1 MTSAAI
7 KLILERHIYWLYQI
21 GDESNRARAEL
32 YGADLSEADLRGVD
46 LRSADLRGANLRK
59 ADLRGANLRGVDLCD
74 ANFSHAKLE
83 GTDLSTSDLYAA
95 NFSAA
100 DLRYANFS
108 AADLRCA
115 NFCDAYVFN
124 ANFCGTNLHD
134 ADLNGANFSD
144 AILQNSNLRGVNC
157 QSFIPMACPDSGS
170 FIGWKKAKLL
180 FLNESLNDSVEF
192 KIPGTFA
199 SLPFNCLVKLKIPED
214 AKRLSA
220 GNDRKC
226 RCNKAIVLDIQRMD
240 GTSYPAD
247 TIAMSYFDQSFI
259 YKVGETVTP
268 VKPFDDNRWNDCS
281 SGIHFYINRQDAVD
295 Y

>member
-1 MTSAAI
+1 MTEADI
-7 KLILERHIYWLYQI
+7 KLILERHINWFYQI
-21 GDESNRARAEL
+21 GDESNRAVAEF
-32 YGADLSEADLRGVD
+32 YGADLHGVDLHGVD
-46 LRSADLRGANLRK
+46 LRRANLRGADLQK
-59 ADLRGANLRGVDLCD
+59 ADLRGAILRGVDLSN
-74 ANFSHAKLE
+74 ANLSYA
-83 GTDLSTSDLYAA
+83 DLACADLTGSVIYAA
-95 NFSAA
+95 NFSRADLRYTNFSRA
-100 DLRYANFS
+100 DLRYANFFNAS
-108 AADLRCA
+108 V
-115 NFCDAYVFN
+115 YN
-124 ANFCGTNLHD
+124 ANFCGANLNN

-144 AILQNSNLRGVNC
+144 AILQDANLRGVNY